1 MLYFCSGFSKDSA
14 YETYLGGIFTPSPA
28 KDEIVVAGINN
39 NCKYIIYD
47 SMGKIVKIGVL
58 DAPYSINVAQFLQ
71 GTYILRT
78 SMNDGY
84 SYVKFLKQ

>member
-1 MLYFCSGFSKDSA
+1 
-14 YETYLGGIFTPSPA
+14 
-28 KDEIVVAGINN
+28 
-39 NCKYIIYD
+39 
-47 SMGKIVKIGVL
+47 MGKIVKIGVL